1 MIAPGDLPPEIVRTV
16 QGTAA
21 EGAAILDDKVISI
34 PLGTPLE
41 VIEKQV
47 IEETL
52 KYSRGDKNVASKILG
67 ISSRTIYRKIE
78 EEKEEEK
85 KDVVE
90 GGKDELP

>member
-1 MIAPGDLPPEIVRTV
+1 M
-16 QGTAA
+16 
-21 EGAAILDDKVISI
+21 ISI

-41 VIEKQV
+41 DIEKQV

-78 EEKEEEK
+78 GRKRRGKRKE
-85 KDVVE
+85 
-90 GGKDELP
+90 